1 MTPANQVLVL
11 EQQGR
16 AEPAGFHQGVVVD
29 VVLVQRPL
37 RARRQAEV
45 VGAQPHDDARRA
57 CGVSHTQLRAA
68 TSAFPAAF
76 LCDPQAERRHRLRGL
91 LRPPGKCLQTH
102 TQTPALLGPRDGQPN
117 RPHLQG
123 KEFYKKGLG

>member
-16 AEPAGFHQGVVVD
+16 AQPAGFHQGVVVD

-57 CGVSHTQLRAA
+57 CGVSHTQLL
-68 TSAFPAAF
+68 S
-76 LCDPQAERRHRLRGL
+76 RHVCLPCGS
-91 LRPPGKCLQTH
+91 PP
-102 TQTPALLGPRDGQPN
+102 
-117 RPHLQG
+117 
-123 KEFYKKGLG
+123 